1 LFVPWRSLEE
11 TKEDCMIVSQ
21 LCNRNAVTIRK
32 SDEVVAAAR
41 LMREKHIGYLIVVE
55 PDFTGATQRP
65 VGVITDR
72 DIVMTIVAQDA
83 SPHGLRV
90 GDVMTPH
97 PVVVE
102 LGDSIAAAV
111 LEMRRIGV
119 RRIPVVGSLG
129 ELAGVLSFDDVLDTL
144 SRELQNLAGAVRNER
159 RVETALRP

>member
-1 LFVPWRSLEE
+1 
-11 TKEDCMIVSQ
+11 MIVSQ
-21 LCNRNAVTIRK
+21 LCNRNVVTVRK

-55 PDFTGATQRP
+55 ADFTGATQRP

-102 LGDSIAAAV
+102 LGDSIAEAV

-144 SRELQNLAGAVRNER
+144 SSELQNLAGAVRNER